1 MEMGGANSHGAVVAR
16 EYGIP
21 AVLGVRG
28 ATSLIASGDTL
39 TVNGSTGRV
48 GPAPAALRPESR
60 AGTPACTVEQGLARQ
75 TSNSECRKLEDPMD
89 LTTALELPCGARLR
103 NRVVKAAMSEGLADR
118 HDHATPGH
126 CRLYE
131 NWARGGAGLLIT
143 GNVMVDRRYLERTG
157 NVVLE
162 DQSGMPALRA
172 WAAAGT
178 LGKTH
183 LWMQIS
189 HPGRQCP
196 KLVSK
201 EPLAPSAV
209 QLHLLGNFAKPR
221 AMTEADIEDVIRRFG
236 TSASLAQQAGFTGI
250 QINAAHGYLISQF
263 LSPQV
268 NRREDRWG
276 GSLANR
282 ARLLLGVVARIRQ
295 EVGTHFPISVKL
307 NAADFQR
314 GGFDL
319 EDSCQCALWLADAG
333 VDLLEISGGNFEHLR
348 LLGYSGD
355 PATAADPQVVPGAV
369 KAGYFTDYALAIAKA
384 LKGSGKTMP
393 LMVTGGFRTREAMQ
407 RVLAQSG
414 IDLVG
419 LARPFCATPDL
430 ARKLLQGENA
440 PADLRGPLQ
449 AGGALHRWLMRFK
462 TYRVLR
468 VQGEVAWHARQL
480 AKLAEGRDPEGAS
493 SLALALVKH
502 MAADMAHA
510 VRRKPPVT
518 GMAN

>member
-1 MEMGGANSHGAVVAR
+1 
-16 EYGIP
+16 
-21 AVLGVRG
+21 
-28 ATSLIASGDTL
+28 
-39 TVNGSTGRV
+39 
-48 GPAPAALRPESR
+48 
-60 AGTPACTVEQGLARQ
+60 
-75 TSNSECRKLEDPMD
+75 MD
-89 LTTALELPCGARLR
+89 LTDGLELPCGARLK

-118 HDHATPGH
+118 QDHATQAH

-131 NWARGGAGLLIT
+131 TWARGGAGLLIT
-143 GNVMVDRRYLERTG
+143 GNVMVDRRYLERPG

-162 DQSGMPALRA
+162 DESGMSMLRA

-178 LGKTH
+178 REEAH
-183 LWMQIS
+183 LWMQLS

-209 QLHLLGNFAKPR
+209 QLDLLGNFARPR
-221 AMTEADIEDVIRRFG
+221 AMAEEDIEAAIERFG
-236 TSASLAQQAGFTGI
+236 KTASLAQQAGFTGV

-263 LSPQV
+263 LSPKV
-268 NRREDRWG
+268 NRRDDRWG
-276 GSLANR
+276 GILANR
-282 ARLLLGVVARIRQ
+282 ARLLLRVVARIRQ
-295 EVGTHFPISVKL
+295 EVGAHFPISVKL

-333 VDLLEISGGNFEHLR
+333 VDLLEVSGGDFEHLR
-348 LLGYSGD
+348 LLGYRGD
-355 PATAADPQVVPGAV
+355 PGTAEDPDVASGAV
-369 KAGYFTDYALAIAKA
+369 KAGCFTDYALAIANA
-384 LKGSGKTMP
+384 LKGAGKAMH
-393 LMVTGGFRTREAMQ
+393 LMVTGGFRTREAME
-407 RVLAQSG
+407 RVLALGG

-419 LARPFCATPDL
+419 LGRPFCATPDL
-430 ARKLLQGENA
+430 ARKLLRGECV
-440 PADLRGPLQ
+440 PIDLHGPLQ

-480 AKLAEGRDPEGAS
+480 AKLAHGRDPEGAS

-502 MAADMAHA
+502 MAADMVHA
-510 VRRKPPVT
+510 GRRKPPVSAQVS

>member
-1 MEMGGANSHGAVVAR
+1 
-16 EYGIP
+16 
-21 AVLGVRG
+21 
-28 ATSLIASGDTL
+28 
-39 TVNGSTGRV
+39 
-48 GPAPAALRPESR
+48 
-60 AGTPACTVEQGLARQ
+60 
-75 TSNSECRKLEDPMD
+75 MD
-89 LTTALELPCGARLR
+89 LTYALELPCGARLS
-103 NRVVKAAMSEGLADR
+103 NRVVKAAMSEGLADH
-118 HDHATPGH
+118 HDHATQGH

-143 GNVMVDRRYLERTG
+143 GNVMVDRRYLERPG

-162 DQSGMPALRA
+162 NASGMPALRA

-221 AMTEADIEDVIRRFG
+221 AMTEEDIADAIERFG
-236 TSASLAQQAGFTGI
+236 TTALLAKQAGFTGV

-263 LSPQV
+263 LSPKV

-276 GSLANR
+276 GNLANR
-282 ARLLLGVVARIRQ
+282 ARLLLSIVARIRQ
-295 EVGTHFPISVKL
+295 EVGPHFPISVKL

-319 EDSCQCALWLADAG
+319 QDSCQCALWLADAG
-333 VDLLEISGGNFEHLR
+333 VDLLEVSGGNFEHLR
-348 LLGYSGD
+348 LLGYRGD
-355 PATAADPQVVPGAV
+355 PTTAQDPDVTPGAV
-369 KAGYFTDYALAIAKA
+369 KDGYFTNYALAITKA
-384 LKGSGKTMP
+384 IQSAGKAMP

-407 RVLAQSG
+407 GVLALGG

-430 ARKLLQGENA
+430 AHKLLRGEGS
-440 PADLRGPLQ
+440 PADLRGPLH
-449 AGGALHRWLMRFK
+449 AGGPLHHWLMRFK
-462 TYRVLR
+462 TYRVLH
-468 VQGEVAWHARQL
+468 VQGEVAWHVRQL
-480 AKLAEGRDPEGAS
+480 AKLAQGRDPEGAS

-502 MAADMAHA
+502 MSADMAHA
-510 VRRKPPVT
+510 VRRKPPVA

>member
-1 MEMGGANSHGAVVAR
+1 
-16 EYGIP
+16 
-21 AVLGVRG
+21 
-28 ATSLIASGDTL
+28 
-39 TVNGSTGRV
+39 
-48 GPAPAALRPESR
+48 
-60 AGTPACTVEQGLARQ
+60 
-75 TSNSECRKLEDPMD
+75 MD
-89 LTTALELPCGARLR
+89 LRDALELPCGARFK
-103 NRVVKAAMSEGLADR
+103 NRVVKTATSEGLADR

-131 NWARGGAGLLIT
+131 KWARGGAGLLIT
-143 GNVMVDRRYLERTG
+143 GNVMVDRRYLERPG

-162 DQSGMPALRA
+162 DESGMPTLRA

-178 LGKTH
+178 LGQTH

-209 QLHLLGNFAKPR
+209 QLNLLGNFARPR
-221 AMTEADIEDVIRRFG
+221 AMTEEDIEDVIERFG
-236 TSASLAQQAGFTGI
+236 KTASLAQQAGFTGV

-263 LSPQV
+263 LSPKV

-276 GSLANR
+276 GCLANR

-295 EVGTHFPISVKL
+295 EVGARFPISVKL

-319 EDSCQCALWLADAG
+319 QDSCQCALWLADVG
-333 VDLLEISGGNFEHLR
+333 VDLLEVSGGNFEHLR
-348 LLGYSGD
+348 LLGYRGD
-355 PATAADPQVVPGAV
+355 PETAEDPDVAPGAV
-369 KAGYFTDYALAIAKA
+369 KVGYFTDYAQAIAKA
-384 LKGSGKTMP
+384 LKGAGKEIP
-393 LMVTGGFRTREAMQ
+393 LMVTGGFRTREAME
-407 RVLAQSG
+407 RVLALG
-414 IDLVG
+414 DIDLVG

-430 ARKLLQGENA
+430 AHKLLRREGA

-468 VQGEVAWHARQL
+468 IQGEVAWHARQL
-480 AKLAEGRDPEGAS
+480 AKLAQGRDPEGAS
-493 SLALALVKH
+493 SLALALVRH
-502 MAADMAHA
+502 MSADMVHA

>member
-1 MEMGGANSHGAVVAR
+1 MELR
-16 EYGIP
+16 E
-21 AVLGVRG
+21 
-28 ATSLIASGDTL
+28 TL
-39 TVNGSTGRV
+39 
-48 GPAPAALRPESR
+48 
-60 AGTPACTVEQGLARQ
+60 Q
-75 TSNSECRKLEDPMD
+75 
-89 LTTALELPCGARLR
+89 LPCGAGLK
-103 NRVVKAAMSEGLADR
+103 NRVVKTATSEGLADR

-131 NWARGGAGLLIT
+131 KWARGGAGLLIT
-143 GNVMVDRRYLERTG
+143 GNVMVDRRYLERPG

-162 DQSGMPALRA
+162 DESGMPALRA

-178 LGKTH
+178 LGNTH

-221 AMTEADIEDVIRRFG
+221 AMTEEDIQDAIQRFG
-236 TSASLAQQAGFTGI
+236 KTAALAQQAGFTGV

-263 LSPQV
+263 LSPKV
-268 NRREDRWG
+268 NQREDRWG

-282 ARLLLGVVARIRQ
+282 ARLLLAVVARIRE
-295 EVGTHFPISVKL
+295 EVGAHFPIAVKL

-314 GGFDL
+314 GGFGL
-319 EDSCQCALWLADAG
+319 EDSRQCALWLADAG
-333 VDLLEISGGNFEHLR
+333 VDLLEVSGGDFEHLR
-348 LLGYSGD
+348 LLGDRGD
-355 PATAADPQVVPGAV
+355 PRTAEDPQVASGAV
-369 KAGYFTDYALAIAKA
+369 KAGYFTDYALAIAEA
-384 LKGSGKTMP
+384 LQEAGKDMP
-393 LMVTGGFRTREAMQ
+393 LMVTGGFRTREAME
-407 RVLAQSG
+407 RVLALGG

-430 ARKLLQGENA
+430 AHKLLRGEA
-440 PADLRGPLQ
+440 VPADLRGPLQ

-462 TYRVLR
+462 VYRVLR

-480 AKLAEGRDPEGAS
+480 AKLAQGHEPQGAS
-493 SLALALVKH
+493 SLAVALVRH
-502 MAADMAHA
+502 MSADMAHA
-510 VRRKPPVT
+510 MRRRPPVA
-518 GMAN
+518 GMAG